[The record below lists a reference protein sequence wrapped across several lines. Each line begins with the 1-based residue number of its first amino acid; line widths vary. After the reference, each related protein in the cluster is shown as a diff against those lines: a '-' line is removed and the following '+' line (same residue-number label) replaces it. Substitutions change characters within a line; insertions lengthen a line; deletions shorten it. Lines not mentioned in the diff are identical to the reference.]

1 MAENLIGV
9 IGGSGLYNMEGFDLV
24 EEKKV
29 STPFGEPSDK
39 IIIGKL
45 GSKQVAFLPRHGRGH
60 KYSPSVI
67 NYRANICALKM
78 LGVQQIISV
87 SAVGS
92 LKEGIAPGDLVI
104 VDQFI
109 DRTRSR
115 ANTFFDGG
123 IVAHISFAHPVCER
137 LAAVVYDSAKELGI
151 KTHKKGTYLCMEGPQ
166 FSTKAESFLHKNLG
180 ADLIGMTNATEAK
193 LVREAEICYSTI
205 ALSTDYDCWK
215 DDEHVNVKAILETM
229 KKNVSNAQKVI
240 RTTIEK
246 MSEKRDCACANAL
259 MGAIMTDKKMISED
273 IRKRMEPIAGKYFR

>member
-1 MAENLIGV
+1 
-9 IGGSGLYNMEGFDLV
+9 
-24 EEKKV
+24 
-29 STPFGEPSDK
+29 
-39 IIIGKL
+39 
-45 GSKQVAFLPRHGRGH
+45 
-60 KYSPSVI
+60 
-67 NYRANICALKM
+67 M

>member
-1 MAENLIGV
+1 
-9 IGGSGLYNMEGFDLV
+9 
-24 EEKKV
+24 
-29 STPFGEPSDK
+29 
-39 IIIGKL
+39 
-45 GSKQVAFLPRHGRGH
+45 
-60 KYSPSVI
+60 
-67 NYRANICALKM
+67 
-78 LGVQQIISV
+78 
-87 SAVGS
+87 
-92 LKEGIAPGDLVI
+92 
-104 VDQFI
+104 
-109 DRTRSR
+109 
-115 ANTFFDGG
+115 
-123 IVAHISFAHPVCER
+123 
-137 LAAVVYDSAKELGI
+137 
-151 KTHKKGTYLCMEGPQ
+151 
-166 FSTKAESFLHKNLG
+166 LG